1 MTLGAHNGFPS
12 YCRNTAKFL
21 QLQNQGVSAEKAF
34 KLSLEISMN
43 DFTKEVKKY
52 SQINNRE
59 GNSVHPGEW
68 VDEVKAL
75 LALVEAKKA

>member
-1 MTLGAHNGFPS
+1 
-12 YCRNTAKFL
+12 
-21 QLQNQGVSAEKAF
+21 
-34 KLSLEISMN
+34 MN

-68 VDEVKAL
+68 ADEVKAL